1 MVGFGANFD
10 AQADLAKLGSSLLDD
25 KIAGVK
31 LVEAQANDRASAEWT
46 IAAAQM
52 TIDANAGANAITT
65 IALENPLPSVISVT
79 RENFTT
85 DMLAAAQA
93 ESNGDTEGATAL
105 RNRAKVQFDASA
117 QGVFVRALDGATED
131 ESKAIQYGIVS
142 GNLSEVPPQFQEAAQ
157 AVIEL
162 QGISPDAI
170 NSFEAYA
177 AKYRETG
184 ADTVDRKIE
193 FRAFNDANAIIE
205 DAGLRMST
213 YSGPTIDM
221 VFSNGVDSIAN
232 SGLKPEDQESLIKSL
247 ADKAALAHLSHA
259 FYDQQPTP
267 RQLQNF
273 QAYINSGIDT
283 GALTADQIKSLD
295 QVRLYT
301 QKSGKEVTAKVT
313 DYIQQA
319 TSEEAARQKDMKVAK
334 TYFDI
339 SQGHADGSNL
349 DIRIAADELM
359 KIAHPELEGLDAGYL
374 IAKGQLFND
383 PKYNGALQSLSTMP
397 VLPQSVLTVFR
408 NTMINAIPSEEMSYS
423 LRAWQNLRHITSSVT
438 GSEIA
443 SPAIMAAMKQEEIVK
458 MDMLS
463 GIFNMQ
469 GMSPER
475 VQEASRLYD
484 LYQTNSIYKKEV
496 EEALGVTVD
505 EFVYNLDI
513 DGLMPEDY
521 ESLKAATLGLFGS
534 STITGLSPS
543 GIAQKLEEQINFS
556 YPNDGWVANGNLG
569 LRSSSAPSIVLGAN
583 APMFKQY
590 LLDTVSLNGFDDR
603 GVRVTNVAVADL
615 NNILQNQN
623 PVPPTGFFGKG
634 AVASPPTVEP
644 SSLTYLRPDGP
655 PTAGAVSYTAMLW
668 RSFANGGPIALR
680 QEVIIPVRPEA
691 GAMPM
696 KIYPIMTLR
705 SNDPKFVKM
714 VDDAALKKQAAAYA
728 RGDARIAS
736 DEAYAAGDIG
746 ADPYAITLFPDASI
760 APILDWSSSIGTS
773 IVEGSRAAAERND
786 KANANVFN
794 KGK

>member
-1 MVGFGANFD
+1 MTTFA
-10 AQADLAKLGSSLLDD
+10 LD
-25 KIAGVK
+25 
-31 LVEAQANDRASAEWT
+31 
-46 IAAAQM
+46 
-52 TIDANAGANAITT
+52 
-65 IALENPLPSVISVT
+65 NPLPSVLSVT
-79 RENFTT
+79 REKFTT

-93 ESNGDTEGATAL
+93 ENNGDTEGATAL
-105 RNRAKVQFDASA
+105 RNRAKVYFDASA

-162 QGISPDAI
+162 RGISPDAI

-184 ADTVDRKIE
+184 ADAVDRKIE
-193 FRAFNDANAIIE
+193 FRAFKDANAIIE
-205 DAGLRMST
+205 DAGLKMST
-213 YSGPTIDM
+213 LSGPTIDM
-221 VFSNGVDSIAN
+221 VFSNGVDSFAS
-232 SGLKPEDQESLIKSL
+232 SGLKPEDQESLTKSL

-259 FYDQQPTP
+259 FYDQKPTP

-283 GALTADQIKSLD
+283 GALTADQMKSLD
-295 QVRLYT
+295 QVRFYT
-301 QKSGKEVTAKVT
+301 QKSEKEVTAKVT

-319 TSEEAARQKDMKVAK
+319 TNEEAARQKDMTVAK

-349 DIRIAADELM
+349 DIRIAADDLM

-383 PKYNGALQSLSTMP
+383 PKYNSALQSLSTMS
-397 VLPQSVLTVFR
+397 VLPQSVVTVFR

-443 SPAIMAAMKQEEIVK
+443 SPAIMAAMTQTEIAK

-484 LYQTNSIYKKEV
+484 QYQTNPIYRKQV
-496 EEALGVTVD
+496 EEALGFTVD

-513 DGLMPEDY
+513 DELMPEDY
-521 ESLKAATLGLFGS
+521 EALKAATLGLFGS

-569 LRSSSAPSIVLGAN
+569 LRSSLAPSIVLGAN

-590 LLDTVSLNGFDDR
+590 LLDSVSLNGFDDR
-603 GVRVTNVAVADL
+603 GVRVANVAVADL
-615 NNILQNQN
+615 NNIL
-623 PVPPTGFFGKG
+623 PKISVMPSAYG
-634 AVASPPTVEP
+634 AVPVSPTAELEP

-668 RSFANGGPIALR
+668 RSFADGGPIALR

-736 DEAYAAGDIG
+736 DRLQAAGDIG

-760 APILDWSSSIGTS
+760 APISDWFSSIGAY